1 MNSITVG
8 QNTDFCALINCLNAH
23 FSIFSPTVQQLKDR
37 KSSVF
42 PSVSRH
48 ERKMADGER
57 GLGGR
62 GERENKY
69 QGLAQA

>member
-1 MNSITVG
+1 MWK
-8 QNTDFCALINCLNAH
+8 QQDE
-23 FSIFSPTVQQLKDR
+23 QQLKDR